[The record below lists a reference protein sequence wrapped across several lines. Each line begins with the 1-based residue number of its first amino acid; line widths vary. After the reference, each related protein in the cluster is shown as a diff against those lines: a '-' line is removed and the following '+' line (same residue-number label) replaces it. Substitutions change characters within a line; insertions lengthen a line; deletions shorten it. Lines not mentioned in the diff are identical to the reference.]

1 MLRETVDTHAWH
13 AQYHGH
19 PVKALDIVERG
30 LRQQD
35 KDCIFFAGDSSLDN
49 KYWFEDRGR
58 AANGYE
64 HILSPPESKLDVAYH
79 TNKILEARS
88 PRWACVNTAVEATSL
103 NDRAFGRLLEQDRF
117 LRDRLTERDA
127 VVISIGGNDIALAPL
142 LCTCCN
148 VAPLL
153 CVGAL
158 CGDAIGHCACACPPD
173 VYTPC
178 SGATDCGCACCG
190 LPGCLVGLCGFPFG
204 LGYFV
209 DLFGNRVRSYTSNL
223 VAKKKPKVVV
233 ICMIYYLDVRGR
245 GSWADA
251 TLQLLGYNAAPKVLQ
266 RAIRHVYRYGTKRIR
281 LDGVTVVALPL
292 FEVLDGR

>member
-1 MLRETVDTHAWH
+1 MSQRCETVDTHAWH

-19 PVKALDIVERG
+19 PVRALDIVERG

-49 KYWFEDRGR
+49 EYWFEDRGR
-58 AANGYE
+58 ATNGYE

-103 NDRAFGRLLEQDRF
+103 NDRAFGRLLEQGQF

-158 CGDAIGHCACACPPD
+158 CGDAIDHCACACPPD

-178 SGATDCGCACCG
+178 AGATDCGCACCG
-190 LPGCLVGLCGFPFG
+190 LPGCLVGLCGSPPVSFAASSPRCELICAQVPSRLG
-204 LGYFV
+204 LFRGFV
-209 DLFGNRVRSYTSNL
+209 RKSCARVRVESHRKEEAESSYNL
-223 VAKKKPKVVV
+223 HDILPRRCRTRLV
-233 ICMIYYLDVRGR
+233 GR
-245 GSWADA
+245 RDLTITRIQRRAPR
-251 TLQLLGYNAAPKVLQ
+251 AA
-266 RAIRHVYRYGTKRIR
+266 AGNSARI
-281 LDGVTVVALPL
+281 
-292 FEVLDGR
+292 